1 MFFDSWYQAFLYLP
15 AMVVIQKLIP
25 EGIES
30 SISGIFKSLQAF
42 SVGVYGRMIGVLL
55 GRMIILGDQ
64 IPHQL
69 NLVLFFA
76 MIVLAGVAAVL
87 FWLTRILPKEQDI
100 EEAQQSIFY
109 EMTINR
115 TANLNQTRT
124 ELNMIHK
131 LAQVKIHE
139 SESLTS
145 SADFLLM
152 DDDHISK

>member
-1 MFFDSWYQAFLYLP
+1 
-15 AMVVIQKLIP
+15 
-25 EGIES
+25 
-30 SISGIFKSLQAF
+30 
-42 SVGVYGRMIGVLL
+42 MIGVLL

-152 DDDHISK
+152 DDDHNSK